1 MMGVVAAD
9 ETARVL
15 LKLAHVFI
23 SIPNEIDC
31 MKISYNRY

>member
-9 ETARVL
+9 VTARVL
-15 LKLAHVFI
+15 LELAHVFI